1 MTPRL
6 AERLV
11 LLLATAGYVGAGTFV
26 MADLGLAR
34 TAAPM
39 YAAAVACGLLLGAG
53 FAEQRWPALVLARR
67 VSPRWPVVGLAVA
80 LSITAAQ
87 MSDRFRETY
96 RLPFALWL
104 VALVLVL
111 AAAVA
116 PALFPRSG
124 WLPRLAEWFGRHRW
138 ETAAVAFLFAAAL
151 ALRLSNLT
159 SIPWPL
165 SGDEAAH
172 ALWAKG
178 LFWDH
183 FSNVF
188 ESGLQGQPNSF
199 YLGLAASLKVLGF
212 KIMGARFLAAIFGA
226 VTVPVFYLFLRQAFD
241 RQIALIGAAYLAAYH
256 FHVHFSRM
264 GLNNIGEPLLL
275 SLLMLLAWRAVT
287 HGRAAD
293 FLLAGAVA
301 GLSLYVSAGAR
312 IAALL
317 LAAFLGFVIL
327 TKRGFLR
334 DNLSNLGLVV
344 GGYAAAALPL
354 GLYWLGHQDQF
365 MDRLNAVGIF
375 QSDWFRFQVE
385 DLGRSETSVLWEQV
399 RRSFG
404 AFGYYS
410 DVSPF
415 YTAPISFVERVSL
428 VPFVVGVAYALFHV
442 RQERFALLLLLF
454 VGSVASGGVLT
465 IQPPYASRL
474 LPTIP
479 AVAAFVAVGLVF
491 ICRTL
496 LRPRPELANY
506 AMAVGV
512 AVMVSFNIHFY
523 FFQYTGGGYRQD
535 LPAMV
540 AQRLAP
546 YVRELPKDLTMYFY
560 GAPVVITDFP
570 SFPFLLQDV
579 TMIDVPPEGQPAGPV
594 NSTGPAIFVFLPHR
608 ESELVGVQQ
617 LCPGGETR
625 VFTEEGR
632 TIFTS
637 YEAVDIPCQPFPQVA
652 R

>member
-1 MTPRL
+1 
-6 AERLV
+6 V

-26 MADLGLAR
+26 VLDLGLAR

-39 YAAAVACGLLLGAG
+39 YAVAGACGLLLGAG
-53 FAEQRWPALVLARR
+53 LAERRWPALALARR

-80 LSITAAQ
+80 LSVTAAQ

-104 VALVLVL
+104 AALVLVL

-116 PALFPRSG
+116 PALVPHRESLPG
-124 WLPRLAEWFGRHRW
+124 LARWLRRHRW
-138 ETAAVAFLFAAAL
+138 ETAAVVLLLAAAL
-151 ALRLSNLT
+151 ALRLANLT

-178 LFWDH
+178 LFWDR

-188 ESGLQGQPNSF
+188 ESGLQGQPNAF
-199 YLGLAASLKVLGF
+199 YLGLAASLKLLGF

-241 RQIALIGAAYLAAYH
+241 RQVALVGAAYLTAYH

-264 GLNNIGEPLLL
+264 GLNNVGEPLLL
-275 SLLMLLAWRAVT
+275 SLMMLLAWRAVT
-287 HGRAAD
+287 HGRPAD
-293 FLLAGAVA
+293 FLLAGAVT

-312 IAALL
+312 IAALI
-317 LAAFLGFVIL
+317 LAAFLGYVIL

-334 DNLSNLGLVV
+334 NNISNLGLVV
-344 GGYAAAALPL
+344 AAYAVAALPL

-385 DLGRSETSVLWEQV
+385 DLGRSESSVLWEQV

-428 VPFVVGVAYALFHV
+428 VPFVVGVLYALFHV
-442 RQERFALLLLLF
+442 RQERYALLLLLF

-479 AVAAFVAVGLVF
+479 AVAAFIAVGLVF

-496 LRPRPELANY
+496 SRPRPELAGY
-506 AMAVGV
+506 AMGIGV

-523 FFQYTGGGYRQD
+523 FFDYTGGGYRPD

-540 AQRLAP
+540 AQRLDP
-546 YVRELPKDLTMYFY
+546 YVRGLPQGLTMYFY

-570 SFPFLLQDV
+570 SFPFLLQGV
-579 TMIDVPPEGQPAGPV
+579 NMIDVTPEGQPERPV
-594 NSTGPAIFVFLPHR
+594 NSAGPAIFVFLPHR
-608 ESELVGVQQ
+608 ESELSGVQQ
-617 LCPGGETR
+617 RCPGGRTQ

-632 TIFTS
+632 NIFTS
-637 YEAVDIPCQPFPQVA
+637 YEAINVPCQPFPQVA